1 MLNFNKRLHEERA
14 AREAQ
19 FKELREKLD
28 EQSSRLQM
36 LLQEHDRRLRVLEA
50 ESEAYPSYVVDS
62 ARKRLEHVFGTK
74 AETQP
79 WSEYLTKALERNPA
93 FFIEHELHM
102 CMDLLAN
109 GQGKLAKGQGKLAK
123 GQDTIYEAG
132 NVAAHNPDLSIIRAT
147 VDAAAVRD
155 GRWACVWRFASA
167 DS

>member
-1 MLNFNKRLHEERA
+1 
-14 AREAQ
+14 
-19 FKELREKLD
+19 
-28 EQSSRLQM
+28 
-36 LLQEHDRRLRVLEA
+36 
-50 ESEAYPSYVVDS
+50 
-62 ARKRLEHVFGTK
+62 
-74 AETQP
+74 
-79 WSEYLTKALERNPA
+79 LTKALERNPA

-109 GQGKLAKGQGKLAK
+109 GQGKLAK